1 MNIDTLSREFFISRT
16 KLTRDFRAALGM
28 SVSDYITAVRINRS
42 KIFLDENRSVAE
54 TALLCGFSSSSHYIG
69 VFAKLTGRTAGGVQK
84 TAKMNYLDCL
94 KNSYLYSIIEVAFY

>member
-1 MNIDTLSREFFISRT
+1 MWAGKDLMVKPVDGGLNNENWYVRDEMSREFFISRT

-69 VFAKLTGRTAGGVQK
+69 VFAKLTGRTPAEFRKRQR
-84 TAKMNYLDCL
+84 
-94 KNSYLYSIIEVAFY
+94 